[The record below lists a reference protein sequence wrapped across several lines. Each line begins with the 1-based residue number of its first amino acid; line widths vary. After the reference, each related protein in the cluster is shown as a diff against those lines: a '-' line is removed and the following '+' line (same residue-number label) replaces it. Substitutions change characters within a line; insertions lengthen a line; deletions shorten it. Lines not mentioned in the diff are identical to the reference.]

1 MRKTS
6 HQRQIDR
13 QNERKGK
20 DAYALALSRATMLV
34 AAEREQEKENAH
46 PTATVIAQ
54 VEGEFKAR
62 GFAVKLTKINRQP
75 LRSEGHGRDRSAHKR
90 VRGNHS

>member
-6 HQRQIDR
+6 HQHQIDR

-20 DAYALALSRATMLV
+20 DAYALTLSRATTLV
-34 AAEREQEKENAH
+34 ANEREQEKENTRL
-46 PTATVIAQ
+46 TATVITH
-54 VEGEFKAR
+54 VKGEFKAR

-75 LRSEGHGRDRSAHKR
+75 LRSEGHGWDRSAHKR